1 MDAAKDMGRAVNPS
15 GAEGQIQGSIVMGMG
30 AALYEEYIPGQ
41 TTDLSQYQLPLVA
54 CMPEIKVILVEV
66 PSRLG
71 PYGVKG
77 LGEAPL
83 LPSTPAIINA
93 VSRAIS
99 SRLRSIPATPERVLA
114 AIDTSKNKK

>member
-1 MDAAKDMGRAVNPS
+1 
-15 GAEGQIQGSIVMGMG
+15 
-30 AALYEEYIPGQ
+30 
-41 TTDLSQYQLPLVA
+41 
-54 CMPEIKVILVEV
+54 MPEIKVILVEV

-93 VSRAIS
+93 VSRAIIP
-99 SRLRSIPATPERVLA
+99 RLRSIPATPERVLA